1 MVGKSLT
8 DKILVCFIKIY
19 FINTFYSAAYADD
32 L

>member
-8 DKILVCFIKIY
+8 DKILVCFLKKY